1 MAKEVVIGEYPALKN
16 QVAMGLY
23 DFDRSIIAITDAP
36 HLTQAAMVLE
46 AVLLQIINA
55 IPVHGSQVFFYE
67 YTANN
72 LFNELKHLFAATNQQ
87 LGSQIFNIRA
97 AGQKLSEL
105 NELVLRR
112 YSLLAAAQLNSIFEY
127 NQKQRRA
134 EPVIFFVVSGIS
146 ALLQSDTALMQDFRH
161 VAEKG
166 AKVGIFLMILHDI
179 DATKL
184 LGMQDQ
190 QEKLLYSTLTAIAPQ
205 MLGFNFF
212 ASIIPYGMDERYL
225 KFIVDFGFSP
235 AFKIDFL
242 KNEVKKILNSRTVST
257 NQNSDKDFLSVKV
270 GESQTKDI
278 YFSLGPASDCYFS
291 MISGGAG
298 SGKSTFLY
306 EVLLS
311 ICESQEPED
320 VQIILVDFLEV
331 TFKPF
336 SQVLEHIP
344 YVYTDISDE
353 DSLLNLFNYIEAE
366 SNRRQ
371 KIFSDFQMKSGGIV
385 NRIDHYRKRS
395 GEKLPLILL
404 VIDELQNVFL
414 SKNYSL
420 KNAASRFLNLV
431 ANQARKFGIYIILS
445 TQSFAGIKHEIE
457 DFFTNSRLRIGLR
470 PNKEQDFH
478 AVMGQYNEGYKKIS
492 KRQAILNMDSG
503 LPDANI
509 LVDLNDLQESLV
521 EDRLRSLKAKWPKKG
536 TSDIERYIMS
546 HSQKIPPNIP
556 SGSTVSN
563 TMPNSQ
569 NINNLTDVE
578 HDALAEIAASMAAA
592 GIVS

>member
-212 ASIIPYGMDERYL
+212 ASVIPYGMDERYL

-311 ICESQEPED
+311 ICESQEPAD

-536 TSDIERYIMS
+536 TSDIECYIMS
-546 HSQKIPPNIP
+546 HTQKTPPNTP
-556 SGSTVSN
+556 SVSTASN
-563 TMPNSQ
+563 TTPNSQ
-569 NINNLTDVE
+569 NLNNLTDAE
-578 HDALAEIAASMAAA
+578 HDAVAEIAARMAA
-592 GIVS
+592 GIVN